1 CRQVCCLLLTQSGHL
16 VLGLLPRKNDD
27 WTPLSNS
34 RACVRALLYRPRP
47 MAARF
52 RHARNDVELW
62 PEDDVALAPRD
73 DLVIWD
79 ASDPSSSCH
88 KWRPY
93 LVSPYMQS
101 GNGAIAELSWVPA
114 LCHRRQ
120 QSTEQTHVT
129 MVFAAA
135 GCRFRANLELRR
147 QLYARGDRRRS
158 ACDAGL
164 RQAAG
169 DQRLSQR
176 PAACRLLRG
185 GDRRPPRPGLRSPP
199 PTF

>member
-1 CRQVCCLLLTQSGHL
+1 HPNVARCFCNSGISVGPPVRAADRRVRTACRQVCCLLLTQSGHL
-16 VLGLLPRKNDD
+16 ALGLLPRKNDD

-52 RHARNDVELW
+52 LHTRNDAELW
-62 PEDDVALAPRD
+62 PEDDAALAPRD

-101 GNGAIAELSWVPA
+101 GNGAVAELSWVPA
-114 LCHRRQ
+114 AL
-120 QSTEQTHVT
+120 
-129 MVFAAA
+129 
-135 GCRFRANLELRR
+135 
-147 QLYARGDRRRS
+147 
-158 ACDAGL
+158 
-164 RQAAG
+164 
-169 DQRLSQR
+169 
-176 PAACRLLRG
+176 
-185 GDRRPPRPGLRSPP
+185 P
-199 PTF
+199 PTPAEYGADRCYDGFCSGRLPLSSEPGTTTPAICMR